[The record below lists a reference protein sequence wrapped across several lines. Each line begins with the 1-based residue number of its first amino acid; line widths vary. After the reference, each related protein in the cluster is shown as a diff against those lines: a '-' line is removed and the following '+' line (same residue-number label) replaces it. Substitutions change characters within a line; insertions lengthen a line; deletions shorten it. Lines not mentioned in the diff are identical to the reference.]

1 MFMKYVCQST
11 RSAMSARIMPEGGC
25 VTIAGLMASERRV
38 VVTGLG
44 AVTSIGTTVSEF
56 WNNLLA
62 GVCGIRPLS
71 LFDASAYRTRTAGE
85 VSEIPEGSL
94 SPAEKRRMS
103 RADLMGLAA
112 AAEALAQSGIDLARE
127 DPTRIGVIL
136 GGGTSGLLDSEQV
149 YATWLQGGQGRAS
162 RVLNHLPDA
171 ITDRIAQRFGLE
183 GLKSTITTACSS
195 AANAMGYA
203 YDAVAAGLADVMV
216 TGGSDVLAR
225 LTYGGFNSLRSV
237 DPDPCRPFDRDRRG
251 LSIGEAAGILVF
263 EEEGR
268 ARRRGA
274 AILGEFL
281 GYGVTSDAFH
291 MTAPDPSGAAGARTI
306 RAALD
311 AARLNP
317 GDVDYVNAHGTATA
331 QNDSAETAAIKVALG
346 ERAREIPISSI
357 KSMIGHCLCASGAI
371 EAVATVQTVR
381 EGRVPPTIHYEN
393 PDPACD
399 LDYVPNE
406 SRDAAVS
413 VALSNSFAFGGNSS
427 VVVIGRHS

>member
-1 MFMKYVCQST
+1 MES
-11 RSAMSARIMPEGGC
+11 R
-25 VTIAGLMASERRV
+25 RRV

-44 AVTSIGTTVSEF
+44 AVSSIGSSVSEF
-56 WNNLLA
+56 WPNLLA
-62 GVCGIRPLS
+62 GVCGIRPVS
-71 LFDASAYRTRTAGE
+71 LFDASAYRTQTAAE
-85 VSEIPEGSL
+85 VSDIPDGFL
-94 SPAEKRRMS
+94 TAVDRRRMS
-103 RADLMGLAA
+103 RADRMGLVAA
-112 AAEALAQSGIDLARE
+112 NEAIAQSGLDLSRE
-127 DPTRIGVIL
+127 DPARIGVIL
-136 GGGTSGLLDSEQV
+136 GGGTSGLLDSEAF
-149 YATWLQGGQGRAS
+149 YEIWLNGGRGRPS

-203 YDAVAAGLADVMV
+203 YDAIVGGLADAVV

-263 EEEGR
+263 EEEER

-274 AILGEFL
+274 PILGEFL

-291 MTAPDPSGAAGARTI
+291 MTAPDPSGVAGARTI

-311 AARLNP
+311 SAGRNP
-317 GDVDYVNAHGTATA
+317 SDVDYVNAHGTATP
-331 QNDSAETAAIKVALG
+331 QNDSAETAALKVALG
-346 ERAREIPISSI
+346 ERAREIPVSSI

-371 EAVATVQTVR
+371 EAVATVMTVR
-381 EGRVPPTIHYEN
+381 ERKIPPTIHYEN

-406 SRDAAVS
+406 AREGAVTL
-413 VALSNSFAFGGNSS
+413 ALSNSFAFGGNSS
-427 VVVIGRHS
+427 VVVISRYE

>member
-1 MFMKYVCQST
+1 
-11 RSAMSARIMPEGGC
+11 MSRG
-25 VTIAGLMASERRV
+25 RRV
-38 VVTGLG
+38 AVTGVG
-44 AVTSIGTTVSEF
+44 AVTSIGVNVSDF
-56 WNNLLA
+56 WRNLLE
-62 GVCGIRPLS
+62 GMCGIRPLS
-71 LFDASAYRTRTAGE
+71 LFDASAYRTRTAAE
-85 VSEIPEGSL
+85 VTEIPDGFL

-103 RADLMGLAA
+103 RADRMGLAA
-112 AAEALAQSGIDLARE
+112 AREALSQADLDPSKE

-149 YATWLQGGQGRAS
+149 YEKWLRGRPARPS

-171 ITDRIAQRFGLE
+171 ITDRVAQHFGLE
-183 GLKSTITTACSS
+183 GIKSTITTACSS
-195 AANAMGYA
+195 AANAIGYA
-203 YDAVAAGLADVMV
+203 CDVITAGLADAVV

-251 LSIGEAAGILVF
+251 LSIGEAAGILVL
-263 EEEGR
+263 EEEEH

-274 AILGEFL
+274 PILADFL

-291 MTAPDPSGAAGARTI
+291 MTAPDPSGAAGGRTI
-306 RAALD
+306 RAALESAGVD
-311 AARLNP
+311 PA
-317 GDVDYVNAHGTATA
+317 DVDYVNAHGTATP
-331 QNDSAETAAIKVALG
+331 QNDSAETAAIKSALG
-346 ERAREIPISSI
+346 ERAREIPVSSI

-371 EAVATVQTVR
+371 EAIATVMTVR
-381 EGRVPPTIHYEN
+381 EGRVPPTIHYAN

-399 LDYVPNE
+399 LDYVPN
-406 SRDAAVS
+406 DAREQPVR